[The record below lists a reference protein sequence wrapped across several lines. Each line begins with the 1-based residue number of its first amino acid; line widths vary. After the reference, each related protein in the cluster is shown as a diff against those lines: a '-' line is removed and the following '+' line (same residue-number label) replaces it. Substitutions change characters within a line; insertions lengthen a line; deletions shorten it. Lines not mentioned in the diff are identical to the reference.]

1 MRVSDAI
8 VFVTGAAALVH
19 EVTWARLLARLV
31 GSDASATALTL
42 ATFLGGL
49 ALGAQLAGGLAARA
63 RRPQAWFAGLELFVA
78 VWAALV
84 PMAIAWCEPQG
95 ALQARIGYAVLFLL
109 PPTIAMGATVPL
121 LARAL
126 IVDKVEVGS
135 ETGAFYG
142 ANTLGAAAGALAG
155 PFWLFPALGFSGT
168 AWAAALAQ
176 CFAALAA
183 LYLLKSRRESDPTRE
198 EWDGDVRA
206 PLLHPL
212 CFATFLAG
220 AASLGLEVL
229 AARLLVTVTGA
240 SVYSFALVLFVFL
253 VGIALGARLMAARR
267 ARTALAARNLVRDA
281 AHAHKALLMALLA
294 APLLALAGLLA
305 LRLTLGVDDLYAGL
319 VNQSAPARSVERA
332 WLWHAL
338 WASLALLP
346 PAMAFGAA
354 FPSTAHEYLRAH
366 AKLEP
371 ARALARLYA
380 WNGAG
385 CVAGALLAG
394 FVLLPHLGPRVA
406 TGALLGLP
414 LVAALLVAPRRRGWV
429 AAAGALAALLST
441 QVLAP
446 GDARNQARALHV
458 GHDAHTSVRVSEGHA
473 TDGTLI
479 RSIWVNGKP
488 EASTA
493 PVDLRLQWL
502 LGHIPLLLHG
512 QVETA
517 ACVGLGTG
525 MTAGSLLD
533 GPALEELVVYEI
545 SPAVAQAAR
554 HFDPW
559 NGGVL
564 VEPRTHLVIADG
576 RHALASTTRSFDLIT
591 ADPVHPWTRGSSD
604 LYTLEHFARVKA
616 RLAAGGVASQWLP
629 LYELSFDDVRT
640 VAATWCATFEHVSA
654 WLTAYDLVLVGSS
667 TPMKSLEDLCAEALP
682 ERIAGVLAQ
691 VGVHSGVDV
700 AALCCA
706 DDQGLRELAQGA
718 APMRDDL
725 PVIEFRAP
733 RSALSGYC
741 TDALWWAV
749 RVESLAIAPPQAQ
762 MEAQRN
768 ARLVEK
774 FLSDLPY
781 GFSLAV
787 DAYGRG
793 LLGGQ

>member
-8 VFVTGAAALVH
+8 VFATGAAALVH

-49 ALGAQLAGGLAARA
+49 ALGAQLAAGLAARTT
-63 RRPQAWFAGLELFVA
+63 RPHAWFAGLELFVA
-78 VWAALV
+78 AWAAMV
-84 PMAIAWCEPQG
+84 PAAVAWCEPQG
-95 ALQARIGYAVLFLL
+95 SFAARGAYALAFLV

-126 IVDKVEVGS
+126 IVDKVEAGS

-142 ANTLGAAAGALAG
+142 ANTLGAAVGALAG

-176 CFAALAA
+176 CLAALAA
-183 LYLLKSRRESDPTRE
+183 LFLLKSRRESDPTRE
-198 EWDGDVRA
+198 AWDERVRA
-206 PLLHPL
+206 PLVQPL
-212 CFATFLAG
+212 CIATFLGG

-229 AARLLVTVTGA
+229 AARLLVAIAGA

-253 VGIALGARLMAARR
+253 VGIALGARLLAGRR
-267 ARTALAARNLVRDA
+267 ARTALAARNLVRDEE
-281 AHAHKALLMALLA
+281 HAHKALLMALLA
-294 APLLALAGLLA
+294 APLLALGGLLA

-319 VNQSAPARSVERA
+319 VNQSVAAQDVQGA
-332 WLWHAL
+332 WLRHL
-338 WASLALLP
+338 SWASLALLP
-346 PAMAFGAA
+346 PALAFGAA
-354 FPSTAHEYLRAH
+354 FPATAHEFLRAH
-366 AKLEP
+366 PGLEP
-371 ARALARLYA
+371 ARGLARLYA

-394 FVLLPHLGPRVA
+394 FVLLPSFGPRVA
-406 TGALLGLP
+406 TGTLLLAP
-414 LVAALLVAPRRRGWV
+414 LLAALLVAPRRGKWI
-429 AAAGALAALLST
+429 AAAGLLAALVST
-441 QVLAP
+441 QTLAP
-446 GDARNQARALHV
+446 GDARNEPRALQV

-512 QVETA
+512 EVRTA

-533 GPALEELVVYEI
+533 GPLVEELVVYEI

-554 HFDPW
+554 RFDAW

-564 VEPRTHLVIADG
+564 VAPRTKLVIADG
-576 RHALASTTRSFDLIT
+576 RHALASTTRTFDLIT

-604 LYTLEHFARVKA
+604 LYTLEHFARLKA
-616 RLAAGGVASQWLP
+616 RLAPGGVASQWLP

-667 TPMKSLEDLCAEALP
+667 TPLKSLEELCAEALP
-682 ERIAGVLAQ
+682 ERVAGVLAQ

-706 DDQGLRELAQGA
+706 DDAGLRELARGT

-741 TDALWWAV
+741 TEALWWAV
-749 RVESLAIAPPQAQ
+749 RVESLAIIPPEAQ